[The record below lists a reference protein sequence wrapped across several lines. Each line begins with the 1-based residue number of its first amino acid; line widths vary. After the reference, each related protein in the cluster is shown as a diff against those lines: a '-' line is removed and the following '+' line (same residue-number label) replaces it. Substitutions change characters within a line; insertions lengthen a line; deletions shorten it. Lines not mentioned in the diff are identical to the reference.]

1 MANQPIQTQVAV
13 LKEQTNTLHSD
24 LSEMKGDIKQIKEI
38 LLKNFV
44 TIDEFRAY
52 KRTQNAQKIYLTLI
66 TAFFTSILTY
76 ELVNFLKG

>member
-1 MANQPIQTQVAV
+1 MARQPIETQVAV

-52 KRTQNAQKIYLTLI
+52 KRSQNAQKIYLTLI

>member
-1 MANQPIQTQVAV
+1 MAAAPLQTQVAV

-44 TIDEFRAY
+44 TIDEFEAY
-52 KRTQNAQKIYLTLI
+52 KKTQTFQKLYITLI
-66 TAFFTSILTY
+66 TSFFTAILTY
-76 ELVNFLKG
+76 ELINFLKG

>member
-1 MANQPIQTQVAV
+1 MARQPIETQVAV

-52 KRTQNAQKIYLTLI
+52 KKTQNAQKIYLTLI

>member
-1 MANQPIQTQVAV
+1 MAAAPLHTQVAV

-52 KRTQNAQKIYLTLI
+52 KKSQTTQKLYKLLGDGKIEHL
-66 TAFFTSILTY
+66 
-76 ELVNFLKG
+76 FLAAAEP

>member
-1 MANQPIQTQVAV
+1 MAAAPLHTQVAV

-52 KRTQNAQKIYLTLI
+52 KKSQTTQKLYITLI
-66 TAFFTSILTY
+66 TSFFTAILTY
-76 ELVNFLKG
+76 ELINFLKG

>member
-1 MANQPIQTQVAV
+1 MAAAPLQTQVAV
-13 LKEQTNTLHSD
+13 LKEQTNTLHTD

-44 TIDEFRAY
+44 TLDEFRAY
-52 KRTQNAQKIYLTLI
+52 KRSQSSQKVYLTLI

>member
-1 MANQPIQTQVAV
+1 MAPAPLQTQVAV
-13 LKEQTNTLHSD
+13 LKEQTNTLHTD

-52 KRTQNAQKIYLTLI
+52 KKSQSTQKLYLTLF
-66 TAFFTSILTY
+66 TAFFTSVLTY
-76 ELVNFLKG
+76 ELINFLKG

>member
-1 MANQPIQTQVAV
+1 MAPAPLQTQVAV
-13 LKEQTNTLHSD
+13 LKEQTNTLHTD

-52 KRTQNAQKIYLTLI
+52 KKAQVSQKIYLTLV

-76 ELVNFLKG
+76 ALINFLRG